1 MSDTLREWVARTLFE
16 RAEGT
21 TMPWADVGGDARQ
34 WWLNDADAVLSVLE
48 AGEQG
53 DGPDWAYEFARLL
66 EVANDMR
73 PYVADFFAKKWEH
86 DEALER
92 ARAFEPEAVAAAVE
106 RWQAEDAAQHCA
118 ACYGIGMVPIP
129 TQFEDMSRCPVCSP
143 AVAGE
148 QDGCAHEWVY
158 DSEGDYGECKL
169 CDASINVVAGFS
181 RTIHQPLPVR
191 PPTGEQE
198 SDQ

>member
-1 MSDTLREWVARTLFE
+1 
-16 RAEGT
+16 
-21 TMPWADVGGDARQ
+21 MPWADVGGDARQ

-48 AGEQG
+48 AGEQE
-53 DGPDWAYEFARLL
+53 DGP
-66 EVANDMR
+66 
-73 PYVADFFAKKWEH
+73 
-86 DEALER
+86 
-92 ARAFEPEAVAAAVE
+92 
-106 RWQAEDAAQHCA
+106 
-118 ACYGIGMVPIP
+118 
-129 TQFEDMSRCPVCSP
+129 
-143 AVAGE
+143 
-148 QDGCAHEWVY
+148 CAHEWVY